1 MLFTFANQLT
11 RMTMQGERDKCK
23 VHKFSH
29 NFLSFRVNLP
39 TGDGDNSDSNS
50 SDELESVIES
60 EPEHHVDFVSL
71 GSN

>member
-1 MLFTFANQLT
+1 MLSTSANPLILMSMLGEFAIGARQVSNKLA
-11 RMTMQGERDKCK
+11 
-23 VHKFSH
+23 
-29 NFLSFRVNLP
+29 LFRVNLP

-50 SDELESVIES
+50 SEELESVIES

>member
-1 MLFTFANQLT
+1 MLFTSANQLI
-11 RMTMQGERDKCK
+11 RMTMQGERVKRNLD
-23 VHKFSH
+23 KFSH
-29 NFLSFRVNLP
+29 NLLFRVNLP

>member
-1 MLFTFANQLT
+1 MF
-11 RMTMQGERDKCK
+11 
-23 VHKFSH
+23 
-29 NFLSFRVNLP
+29 FRVNLP